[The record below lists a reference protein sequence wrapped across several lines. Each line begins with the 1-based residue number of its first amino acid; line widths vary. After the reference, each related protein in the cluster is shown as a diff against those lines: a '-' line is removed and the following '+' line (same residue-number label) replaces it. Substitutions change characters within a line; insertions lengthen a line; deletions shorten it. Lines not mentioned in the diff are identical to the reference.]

1 MGAFF
6 LYLFKILKMKKYY
19 SIILLLLIQFGFSQ
33 ITTLTEDQLLKSSN
47 VFLNKY
53 KANNSNIKGNP
64 YLEEK
69 FKKGNLLFSN
79 GKTYNAYIRFNVA
92 NQKFEIK
99 KDLNSTAN
107 IIEIDN
113 SVTVKINNNNFK
125 NYSFNIK
132 NKKIKSILKECL
144 ITEKYKLFYYPK
156 KVIEL
161 PNKDGIQA
169 PPTGFTKSPQSKWK
183 DSGSYLIFYKG
194 ITYQVPTSHKK
205 MIGLKIFNEKLYKK
219 YRKANKLN
227 LKKEGDLI
235 KLVYYFSSI

>member
-1 MGAFF
+1 M
-6 LYLFKILKMKKYY
+6 
-19 SIILLLLIQFGFSQ
+19 
-33 ITTLTEDQLLKSSN
+33 LKSN
-47 VFLNKY
+47 FLTLIRANLTCGAEETLEVLNPTSSALNLSRFLRRAPSSSFLSS
-53 KANNSNIKGNP
+53 KA
-64 YLEEK
+64 LT
-69 FKKGNLLFSN
+69 FWFC
-79 GKTYNAYIRFNVA
+79 
-92 NQKFEIK
+92 
-99 KDLNSTAN
+99 
-107 IIEIDN
+107 
-113 SVTVKINNNNFK
+113 
-125 NYSFNIK
+125 
-132 NKKIKSILKECL
+132 ILKECL

-183 DSGSYLIFYKG
+183 DSGSYLIFYNG

-227 LKKEGDLI
+227 LKKEGDLK